1 MAKIERFE
9 DITAWQKARQL
20 TQEVYT
26 ASNQAEFAR
35 DYPLRDQIRRAAL
48 SIPSNIAEGFE
59 RDGDKEFLQFLS
71 IAKGSCGEVRAHLY
85 VALDQAYLTE
95 ERFRQLA
102 DLAEETSRLLA
113 RFIHYLRDSNKRGWK
128 FSTATGIA
136 IDS

>member
-1 MAKIERFE
+1 MAKIDRFE
-9 DITAWQKARQL
+9 DITTWQKARQL
-20 TQEVYT
+20 AQEIYAV
-26 ASNQAEFAR
+26 SNQAEFAR

-95 ERFRQLA
+95 DRFRQLTE
-102 DLAEETSRLLA
+102 LAEETSRLLA
-113 RFIHYLRDSNKRGWK
+113 RFIHYLRDSSKRGWK
-128 FSTATGIA
+128 FNTVSSPASDA
-136 IDS
+136 

>member
-20 TQEVYT
+20 TQEIYAV
-26 ASNQAEFAR
+26 SNHAEFAR

-95 ERFRQLA
+95 DRFRQLTE
-102 DLAEETSRLLA
+102 LAEETS
-113 RFIHYLRDSNKRGWK
+113 
-128 FSTATGIA
+128 
-136 IDS
+136 

>member
-1 MAKIERFE
+1 MATIERFE

-20 TQEVYT
+20 TQQIYA
-26 ASNQAEFAR
+26 ASNHAEFAR

-95 ERFRQLA
+95 DRFRQLTE
-102 DLAEETSRLLA
+102 LAEETSRLLA
-113 RFIHYLRDSNKRGWK
+113 RFIHYLRDSSKRGWK
-128 FSTATGIA
+128 FNPVFSPASDA
-136 IDS
+136 